1 MIAAARNK
9 KRRGY
14 QQKSSGA
21 QRPANGSKRWE
32 LPCQGRGRGFE
43 SLRPLQKF
51 SQSCRSIFGRSTLRF
66 PQRMIY
72 ARFLRT
78 PARDRWPR
86 KGAVRGG
93 TMRLKFWPVTLV
105 AAAILVAGW
114 RTDAWAQSYPD
125 RPVRMLI
132 AFPGGGTIDTLGRIL
147 AQKLTEAWGQNVVI
161 ENRPGAGGNIGAA
174 AAAKSA
180 PDGYK
185 LHFGAKT
192 LAVDVTLQPSKEFDP
207 VKDFDPIML
216 VATAQDVLVVPPNSP
231 FHSVKELIDYAKAH
245 PGELNYAS
253 LGTGTS
259 GHLATVMF
267 SDLAGIKLQHV
278 PYTSVSQAATD
289 VISGRIAVFLPTLG
303 GHIGNVTAGRMRALA
318 VSGRSR
324 AVQLPDVP
332 TFNEL
337 GVKFVDETSWY
348 ALFAPKGTRQEII
361 AKVNADVERILAMP
375 DVKEKGVTLGYRYV
389 GGSPEKLGAFLN
401 SEIAKW
407 AEVAKSASL
416 K

>member
-1 MIAAARNK
+1 
-9 KRRGY
+9 
-14 QQKSSGA
+14 
-21 QRPANGSKRWE
+21 
-32 LPCQGRGRGFE
+32 
-43 SLRPLQKF
+43 
-51 SQSCRSIFGRSTLRF
+51 
-66 PQRMIY
+66 
-72 ARFLRT
+72 
-78 PARDRWPR
+78 
-86 KGAVRGG
+86 
-93 TMRLKFWPVTLV
+93 MRLRSWLGVMVMSAVL
-105 AAAILVAGW
+105 AANAP
-114 RTDAWAQSYPD
+114 AWAQSYPA

-180 PDGYK
+180 PDGYT
-185 LHFGAKT
+185 LHFGAQT
-192 LAVDVTLQPSKEFDP
+192 LAINVTLQPSKEFDP

-231 FHSVKELIDYAKAH
+231 FHSVKELIDYAT
-245 PGELNYAS
+245 

-318 VSGRSR
+318 VSGRAR

-348 ALFAPKGTRQEII
+348 ALFAPKGTR
-361 AKVNADVERILAMP
+361 A
-375 DVKEKGVTLGYRYV
+375 
-389 GGSPEKLGAFLN
+389 
-401 SEIAKW
+401 
-407 AEVAKSASL
+407 
-416 K
+416 